1 MKSRRLEVLVLAALA
16 GVLLRPIAASAQSAF
31 SGSVKDT
38 SGAILPGVTVEAA
51 SPALIE
57 KVRSVVTD
65 AQGRYTIVDLRPG
78 IYTLTFTLTGFATL
92 VRSGL
97 ELQSNVTLPLSVEL
111 KVGAIEETVTVSGA
125 SPLVDVQ
132 AASRSQVLTRDIIDA
147 LPVTRN
153 LQSVGAIVPG
163 VKMNRPDVGG
173 SQMMEQIQQSAHG
186 SAPKD
191 ITMQVDGMSINSTM
205 NDNIIMPYH
214 DDAVNQEVSVQT
226 SAVNAEVSAGG
237 LRINMIPKDGG
248 NRVSGTLYIGGT
260 PESWQS
266 PNIDD
271 ELRAKGVRAPNG
283 VQHVQDFNGS
293 IAGPIVKDRLW
304 WFTSARQISVN
315 EKVTNAFYPDG
326 SPAIVDQYVRDI
338 LNRMTAQVT
347 PRNKVSVYFER
358 IWKFKGHE
366 LNPGYDV
373 VTASDIRDPK
383 HSLYYVAQSKYTSTI
398 TSKLLFEAGTSTNIE
413 RLSQRYQPGIEK
425 VRFSPEWYAQA
436 ARQDTVLNTLKG
448 AALSQSNNLPNKFL
462 VSTALSYVT
471 GSHNFKTGLQWQ
483 FGSIG
488 YQYDANADLLQ
499 IYRSGVPN
507 SVNVYNTPTEATT
520 FLNADRGIFAQDTW
534 TRNRLT
540 LSGGIRFEHFN
551 SELEQ
556 VNLPASRF
564 LPARSFGPVK
574 NYPTW
579 NDVAPRFSAVFDLL
593 GDATTAIKFTANKYM
608 ASWAGGWAARYNPF
622 TFASDTRSWT
632 DLNKDDIAQD
642 NEIGPSN
649 NLKFGVAQSRFPD
662 PNLRREYN
670 IEYGASVQRQ
680 LLPRVSVLAGYYRRN
695 FKNLEKSINT
705 LLTLNDYTPFT
716 TTNPVDGQ
724 PITVYNLNAAKRG
737 QVNLVDSNSDVNK
750 RYYDGYELSFN
761 ARLPKGANL
770 FGGWSSDRIRN
781 ISCDTNDPNKLLYCD
796 QTKLHIP
803 FRQDF
808 KMAGHYPLPWGFAAS
823 ATLMSFAG
831 NANQTDV
838 WPFIFQT
845 QSLAVNWPVPA
856 ALFPGGQTVAG
867 LTLPL
872 IPPGTKFLNRW
883 QQLDVEG
890 RRTFKIGRYQVTGQL
905 DVYNTLNSNV
915 VLTENQTFGSA
926 LGQPLTILQG
936 RIFRAALQM
945 KF

>member
-1 MKSRRLEVLVLAALA
+1 MKSRRVRVLILAALA
-16 GVLLRPIAASAQSAF
+16 CAVLRPTAAFAQSAF

-38 SGAILPGVTVEAA
+38 TGAILPGVTVEAA
-51 SPALIE
+51 SPVLIE
-57 KVRSVVTD
+57 KTRSVVTD

-78 IYTLTFTLTGFATL
+78 VYTLTFTLAGFGSL

-97 ELQSNVTLPLSVEL
+97 ELQSNVTVPVSVEL
-111 KVGAIEETVTVSGA
+111 RVGAIEESVTVSGA

-132 AASRSQVLTRDIIDA
+132 AASRNQVLTRDIIDA

-173 SQMMEQIQQSAHG
+173 SQMMEQIAQSTHG
-186 SAPKD
+186 SATKD

-205 NDNIIMPYH
+205 SDGVIMPYH

-226 SAVNAEVSAGG
+226 SAINADVSAGG

-248 NRVSGTLYIGGT
+248 NRTAGTLYIGGT

-271 ELRAKGVRAPNG
+271 ALRAKGIKAPNG

-293 IAGPIVKDRLW
+293 FAGPIVKDRLW
-304 WFTSARQISVN
+304 WFTSARHISVN

-326 SPAIVDQYVRDI
+326 SPAIVDQYVRDV

-347 PRNKVSVYFER
+347 PKNKVSVYFER

-373 VTASDIRDPK
+373 VTASDVRDPK
-383 HSLYYVAQSKYTSTI
+383 HSLYYVAQAKYTSTI
-398 TSKLLFEAGTSTNIE
+398 TSRLLFEAGTSVNIE
-413 RLSQRYQPGIEK
+413 RLTQWYQPGIAQ
-425 VRFSPEWYAQA
+425 VRYSPAWYAQA

-448 AALSQSNNLPNKFL
+448 AALSQTNNLPNKFL
-462 VSTALSYVT
+462 VSTAISYVT
-471 GSHNFKTGLQWQ
+471 GSHNFKAGMQWQ

-488 YQYDANADLLQ
+488 YQYDANADLVQ

-507 SVNVYNTPTEATT
+507 SVLVYNTPTEATT

-540 LSGGIRFEHFN
+540 LSGGVRFEHFN

-574 NYPTW
+574 DYPNW
-579 NDVAPRFSAVFDLL
+579 NDVAPRFSAVFDLF
-593 GDATTAIKFTANKYM
+593 GDATTAVKFTANKYM
-608 ASWAGGWAARYNPF
+608 TSWAGGWAARYNPF
-622 TFASDTRSWT
+622 TFASDTRSWADT
-632 DLNKDDIAQD
+632 NKDDIAQD
-642 NEIGPSN
+642 TEIGPSN

-680 LLPRVSVLAGYYRRN
+680 LLPRVSLLVGYYRRN
-695 FKNLEKSINT
+695 FGNLEKSINT
-705 LLTLNDYTPFT
+705 LLTLADYTAFT
-716 TTNPVDGQ
+716 ATNPVDGQ
-724 PITVYNLNAAKRG
+724 PITVYNLNPAKRG
-737 QVNLVDSNSDVNK
+737 LVNLVDSNSAINK
-750 RYYDGYELSFN
+750 RYYDGYEVSFN
-761 ARLPKGANL
+761 ARLPRGANL

-796 QTKLHIP
+796 QTQLQIP

-808 KMAGHYPLPWGFAAS
+808 KMAGHYPLPWGLAVS

-831 NANQTDV
+831 NANQTD
-838 WPFIFQT
+838 QT

-867 LTLPL
+867 LTLP
-872 IPPGTKFLNRW
+872 IIAPGTKFLDRW

-890 RRTFKIGRYQVTGQL
+890 RRTFRVGRYQVTGQV
-905 DVYNTLNSNV
+905 DVYNALNSNV